1 MADVKRNIYISING
15 KEVTN
20 SLSGLRGE
28 IRNVERDIRNLNR
41 NDKDYQ
47 KTLQEHQQHL
57 QAVRKE
63 YAAARGELGQTPSLL
78 RNIKNELGDVGTGML
93 KAFSITSAIGAFK
106 QSLSDTW
113 KKVKEF
119 DQAQADLA
127 GILETTKL
135 GVIGLTYEAIKL
147 GAKLPFT
154 STEVSRAQLEL
165 AKLGKSMDEIKNMTP
180 GVLNAAIAMDSELA
194 PAAELVAGQLNSY
207 AEGSAQAG
215 KYADILSN
223 STNIS
228 ATSFEYLSTALPK
241 VSKAAAVAEVSFEKL
256 NATLGVLSD
265 ENIAAETSGT
275 SFRNILLI
283 ASKEGVHYEKL
294 LERVKNS
301 TNQLSTATELFGTQ
315 NAIVAVTLANSTD
328 KIQRQ
333 TEALENSSGSAEKLA
348 AEKMNSIEGDLKLW
362 DSAIE
367 GYILGIEKGDEAI
380 GTLTRSIIQFGTEL
394 VGLIT
399 PTRGVTDELFDQ
411 QMAINELISKITAS
425 NIKESER
432 LDLLKELKANYPE
445 YIGQIDIEKVSN
457 EELLTT
463 LKDINKNYRER
474 IQLQL
479 EVEKADE
486 LRNSRDKTA
495 KRAAEVASDLQK
507 RLGKI
512 VEQHTLDI
520 NIDPTNI
527 ENSAREVM
535 KKLKETGKSTLIFSD
550 YSSIKNDLQNIELLR
565 GAENRVN
572 ETLTEQVAIVETVS
586 KKYNQKTE
594 ADRTVDAEKL
604 ATLKEQVKVAK
615 ELGGVE
621 GKDFNASEI
630 KSVQRYII
638 AKQAE
643 LDIVNKNA
651 TAKKELSEK
660 ELKRL
665 EKQKERE
672 KEIFQKAE
680 EEVDK
685 ILLDSLQKRERA
697 TLTGIAKEI
706 KAIENKYAQDLI
718 KFKDHKNR
726 FAELEALKDAEIAEV
741 KRLKNVEYMLQQFE
755 IEKSIEEEKEIWRLE
770 RLAENASSAEERQ
783 LLLIDKA
790 RYIADLEIQTELE
803 KELAKIENVE
813 MAEDLKQAIR
823 DKYVQ
828 KKAQSDEHFANAEK
842 ALNSKKVDWT
852 KITEEEKQN
861 IAKNSLNM
869 ASEAFNEGTGAWK
882 AAKIA
887 ETTISTYQS
896 ATNAYNSLSGIPVVG
911 PALGAIAA
919 ALAVATGLKN
929 VQKIASTKVPKMPS
943 YYYGGPTGSGNP
955 SLGGDQYGSYT
966 GMTHADEWVAPAFM
980 TQNPRYASTFQW
992 LENER
997 KQTLRGESTTNNNDS
1012 QLSSAAIALA
1022 AATMQLNEVLAG
1034 GIEANAKIGYKEIN
1048 QMNKLNEDM
1057 NLSSKYS
1064 KVQ

>member
-1 MADVKRNIYISING
+1 MADVKRNIYIEING

-47 KTLQEHQQHL
+47 ETLRQHQQRL
-57 QAVRKE
+57 QAVRNE
-63 YAAARGELGQTPSLL
+63 YAAARSELGQTPSLL
-78 RNIKNELGDVGTGML
+78 RNIKNELGEVGTGML
-93 KAFSITSAIGAFK
+93 KAFTVTAVLGSFVNGVKSAFNTI
-106 QSLSDTW
+106 
-113 KKVKEF
+113 KEF

-127 GILETTKL
+127 GILETTKA
-135 GVIGLTYEAIKL
+135 GVVGLTFEAIKL

-165 AKLGKSMDEIKNMTP
+165 AKLGKTMDEIKNMTP

-241 VSKAAAVAEVSFEKL
+241 VSKAAAVANVPFEKL

-315 NAIVAVTLANSTD
+315 NAIVAVTLANSTE

-348 AEKMNSIEGDLKLW
+348 AEKMNSIEGDLKLF

-367 GYILGIEKGDEAI
+367 GFILGIEKGDGAI
-380 GTLTRSIIQFGTEL
+380 GKFTRGIIQFGTEL
-394 VGLIT
+394 IGLIT
-399 PTRGVTDELFDQ
+399 PTRGVTDELSDQ
-411 QMAINELISKITAS
+411 QIAINELISKITAS
-425 NIKESER
+425 NIKEGER
-432 LDLLKELKANYPE
+432 LDLLKKLKANYPE
-445 YIGQIDIEKVSN
+445 YLQQIDIEKVSN

-463 LKDINKNYRER
+463 LRDINKNYRER
-474 IQLQL
+474 IALQL
-479 EVEKADE
+479 EIEKADKIRE
-486 LRNSRDKTA
+486 KRDSLTKRSLQLEANLRDQLFKVIRENKFDDMTVDFS
-495 KRAAEVASDLQK
+495 
-507 RLGKI
+507 
-512 VEQHTLDI
+512 
-520 NIDPTNI
+520 NI
-527 ENSAREVM
+527 EKSGREVM
-535 KKLKETGKSTLIFSD
+535 KRLKEEGKKTGWFSD
-550 YSSIKNDLQNIELLR
+550 YSSIESAIEY
-565 GAENRVN
+565 VN
-572 ETLTEQVAIVETVS
+572 
-586 KKYNQKTE
+586 
-594 ADRTVDAEKL
+594 
-604 ATLKEQVKVAK
+604 
-615 ELGGVE
+615 G
-621 GKDFNASEI
+621 F
-630 KSVQRYII
+630 
-638 AKQAE
+638 KQAE
-643 LDIVNKNA
+643 SAVNDELDEQSLLIQDVKKANKLMSEEELQAYKERNEA
-651 TAKKELSEK
+651 ARKYYETLDEFGKKKVTAIEGESSSEELSEK
-660 ELKRL
+660 EIKRQEQAAERKRIL
-665 EKQKERE
+665 AEKQKERE
-672 KEIFQKAE
+672 KEIFKKAE
-680 EEVDK
+680 EEIDK
-685 ILLDSLQKRERA
+685 ILLDSLQKRETS

-706 KAIENKYAQDLI
+706 KSIENKYAQELI
-718 KFKDHKNR
+718 KFKDHKAR
-726 FAELEALKDAEIAEV
+726 FTELEAAKDAEIAEV

-755 IEKSIEEEKEIWRLE
+755 IEKSIEEEKEVWRLE
-770 RLAENASSAEERQ
+770 RLAENASSAEERE

-790 RYIADLEIQTELE
+790 KYIADLEIQTELE

-823 DKYVQ
+823 DKYAQ

-842 ALNSKKVDWT
+842 ALNNKKVEWN
-852 KITEEEKQN
+852 KITEQEKLN
-861 IAKNSLNM
+861 IAKNSLSM
-869 ASEAFNEGTGAWK
+869 AADAFNEGTGPWK

-896 ATNAYNSLSGIPVVG
+896 ATNAYNSLAGIPIVG
-911 PALGAIAA
+911 PALGAVAA
-919 ALAVATGLKN
+919 GLAVVTGLKN
-929 VQKIASTKVPKMPS
+929 VQKIASTQIPKMPS

-955 SLGGDQYGSYT
+955 SLGGDQYGAYT
-966 GMTHADEWVAPAFM
+966 GMTHSDEWVAPAFM

-997 KQTLRGESTTNNNDS
+997 KQTLRGESTNNTTDN

-1034 GIEANAKIGYKEIN
+1034 GIEAKANIGYKEIN
-1048 QMNKLNEDM
+1048 KMNQLNEDM
-1057 NLSSKYS
+1057 NQSSKYS

>member
-1 MADVKRNIYISING
+1 MADVKRNIYIEING

-47 KTLQEHQQHL
+47 ETLRQHQQRL
-57 QAVRKE
+57 QAVRNE

-78 RNIKNELGDVGTGML
+78 RSIKNELGEVGTGML
-93 KAFSITSAIGAFK
+93 KAFTVTAVLGSFVNGVKSAFDKI
-106 QSLSDTW
+106 
-113 KKVKEF
+113 KEF

-127 GILETTKL
+127 GILETTKA

-180 GVLNAAIAMDSELA
+180 GVLNAAIAMGSDLA

-215 KYADILSN
+215 RYADILSN
-223 STNIS
+223 STNVS
-228 ATSFEYLSTALPK
+228 ATSFEYLATALPK
-241 VSKAAAVAEVSFEKL
+241 VSKAASVANVSFEKL
-256 NATLGVLSD
+256 NATIGVLSD

-275 SFRNILLI
+275 GFRNILLT

-301 TNQLSTATELFGTQ
+301 TDQLRTATELFGKE
-315 NAIVAVTLANSTD
+315 NAVVAVTLANSTE

-348 AEKMNSIEGDLKLW
+348 AEKMNSIEGDLKLF

-367 GYILGIEKGDEAI
+367 GFILGIEKGDGAI
-380 GTLTRSIIQFGTEL
+380 GKFTRGIIQFGTEL
-394 VGLIT
+394 IGLIT
-399 PTRGVTDELFDQ
+399 PTRGVTDELSNQ
-411 QMAINELISKITAS
+411 QIAINELISKITAS
-425 NIKESER
+425 NIKEGER
-432 LDLLKELKANYPE
+432 LDLLKQLKANYPE

-463 LKDINKNYRER
+463 LVDINKNYRER
-474 IQLQL
+474 IALQL
-479 EVEKADE
+479 EIEKADKIRE
-486 LRNSRDKTA
+486 KRDSLTKRSLQLEANLRDQLFKVIR
-495 KRAAEVASDLQK
+495 
-507 RLGKI
+507 
-512 VEQHTLDI
+512 
-520 NIDPTNI
+520 
-527 ENSAREVM
+527 ENKFDDMTVDFNNLEKSAREVM
-535 KKLKETGKSTLIFSD
+535 KRLKEEGKKTGWFSD
-550 YSSIKNDLQNIELLR
+550 YSSIENTIEY
-565 GAENRVN
+565 VN
-572 ETLTEQVAIVETVS
+572 
-586 KKYNQKTE
+586 
-594 ADRTVDAEKL
+594 
-604 ATLKEQVKVAK
+604 
-615 ELGGVE
+615 G
-621 GKDFNASEI
+621 F
-630 KSVQRYII
+630 
-638 AKQAE
+638 KQAE
-643 LDIVNKNA
+643 SAVNDELDEQSLLIQDVQKANKLMSEEELQAYKERNEA
-651 TAKKELSEK
+651 ARKYYETLDEFGKKKVTAIEGESSSEELSEK
-660 ELKRL
+660 EIKRQEQAAERKRIL
-665 EKQKERE
+665 AEKQKERE
-672 KEIFQKAE
+672 KEIFKKAE
-680 EEVDK
+680 EEIDK
-685 ILLDSLQKRERA
+685 IILDSLQKRETA

-706 KAIENKYAQDLI
+706 KSIENKYAQELI
-718 KFKDHKNR
+718 KFKDHKAR
-726 FAELEALKDAEIAEV
+726 FTELEAAKDAEIAEV

-755 IEKSIEEEKEIWRLE
+755 IEKSIEEEKEVWRLE

-790 RYIADLEIQTELE
+790 KYVADLEIQADLE
-803 KELAKIENVE
+803 KELAKVENVE

-823 DKYVQ
+823 DKYDQ
-828 KKAQSDEHFANAEK
+828 KKTQSDEHFANAKK
-842 ALNSKKVDWT
+842 ALNSKEVDWT

-869 ASEAFNEGTGAWK
+869 ASDAFNEGTGAWK

-896 ATNAYNSLSGIPVVG
+896 ATNSYNALSGIVPIG
-911 PALGAIAA
+911 PALGAAAA
-919 ALAVATGLKN
+919 ALAIATGLKN

-955 SLGGDQYGSYT
+955 SLGGDQYGAYT

-997 KQTLRGESTTNNNDS
+997 KQTLRGERTTNGNDN
-1012 QLSSAAIALA
+1012 QLSSAVIALA
-1022 AATMQLNEVLAG
+1022 ASTMQLNEVLAG
-1034 GIEANAKIGYKEIN
+1034 GIEAKANIGYKEIN
-1048 QMNKLNEDM
+1048 KMNQLNEDM
-1057 NLSSKYS
+1057 NQSSKYS

>member
-1 MADVKRNIYISING
+1 MADIKRNIYISING

-47 KTLQEHQQHL
+47 ETLKKHQKQL
-57 QAVRKE
+57 QDVRKE

-78 RNIKNELGDVGTGML
+78 QNIKNELGEVGTGML
-93 KAFSITSAIGAFK
+93 KAFTVTAVLGSFVNGVKSAFNTI
-106 QSLSDTW
+106 
-113 KKVKEF
+113 KEF

-127 GILETTKL
+127 GILETTKA

-147 GAKLPFT
+147 GAKMPFT

-180 GVLNAAIAMDSELA
+180 GVLNAAIAMGSDLA

-215 KYADILSN
+215 RYADILSN
-223 STNIS
+223 STNVS
-228 ATSFEYLSTALPK
+228 ATSFEYLATALPK
-241 VSKAAAVAEVSFEKL
+241 VSKAASVANVSFEKL
-256 NATLGVLSD
+256 NATIGVLSD

-275 SFRNILLI
+275 GFRNILLT

-301 TNQLSTATELFGTQ
+301 TDQLRTATELFGKE
-315 NAIVAVTLANSTD
+315 NAVVAVTLANSTD

-348 AEKMNSIEGDLKLW
+348 AEKMNSIEGDIKLFE
-362 DSAIE
+362 SAIE
-367 GYILGIEKGDEAI
+367 GFILGIEKGDGAI
-380 GTLTRSIIQFGTEL
+380 GTFTRSIIQFGTSL

-399 PTRGVTDELFDQ
+399 PTRGVTDELSDQ
-411 QMAINELISKITAS
+411 QIAINELISKITAS
-425 NIKESER
+425 NIKEGER
-432 LDLLKELKANYPE
+432 LDLLKQLKANYPE

-463 LKDINKNYRER
+463 LIDINKNYRER
-474 IQLQL
+474 IALQL
-479 EVEKADE
+479 EIEKADKIRE
-486 LRNSRDKTA
+486 KRDSVTKRSLQLEANLRDQLFKVIR
-495 KRAAEVASDLQK
+495 
-507 RLGKI
+507 
-512 VEQHTLDI
+512 
-520 NIDPTNI
+520 
-527 ENSAREVM
+527 ENKFDDMTVDFNNLEKSGREVM
-535 KKLKETGKSTLIFSD
+535 KRLKEEGKTGLFSD
-550 YSSIKNDLQNIELLR
+550 YSSIETAIEY
-565 GAENRVN
+565 VN
-572 ETLTEQVAIVETVS
+572 
-586 KKYNQKTE
+586 
-594 ADRTVDAEKL
+594 
-604 ATLKEQVKVAK
+604 
-615 ELGGVE
+615 G
-621 GKDFNASEI
+621 F
-630 KSVQRYII
+630 
-638 AKQAE
+638 KQAE
-643 LDIVNKNA
+643 SAVNDELDEQTLKIHDIQKANKLMSEEELQAYNERNQAVRKYYETLDEFGKKKVA
-651 TAKKELSEK
+651 TISTGNPSDELSEK
-660 ELKRL
+660 EIKKQEQAAERKRVL
-665 EKQKERE
+665 AEKQKQRE
-672 KEIFQKAE
+672 KEIFKKAE
-680 EEVDK
+680 EEIDK
-685 ILLDSLQKRERA
+685 ILLDSLQKRETA

-726 FAELEALKDAEIAEV
+726 FAEIEAVKDAEIAEV

-823 DKYVQ
+823 DKYAQ
-828 KKAQSDEHFANAEK
+828 KKAQSDEHFATAEK

-861 IAKNSLNM
+861 IARNSLNM
-869 ASEAFNEGTGAWK
+869 ASDAFNEGTGAWK

-896 ATNAYNSLSGIPVVG
+896 ATNSYNALSGIVPIG
-911 PALGAIAA
+911 PALGAVAA

-943 YYYGGPTGSGNP
+943 YYYGGPTGLGNP

-997 KQTLRGESTTNNNDS
+997 KQTLRGESTANNNDN

-1022 AATMQLNEVLAG
+1022 TATMQLNEVLAG

>member
-1 MADVKRNIYISING
+1 MADVKRNIYIEING
-15 KEVTN
+15 KQVTN
-20 SLSGLRGE
+20 SLSGLRSE

-47 KTLQEHQQHL
+47 ETLRQHQQRL
-57 QAVRKE
+57 QAVRNE
-63 YAAARGELGQTPSLL
+63 YAAARDELGQTPSLL
-78 RNIKNELGDVGTGML
+78 QNIKNELGEVGTGML
-93 KAFSITSAIGAFK
+93 KAFTVTAVIGSFVNGVKSAFNTI
-106 QSLSDTW
+106 
-113 KKVKEF
+113 KEF

-135 GVIGLTYEAIKL
+135 GVIGLTFEAIKL

-241 VSKAAAVAEVSFEKL
+241 VSKAAAVANVSFEKL

-348 AEKMNSIEGDLKLW
+348 AEKMNSIEGDLKLF

-367 GYILGIEKGDEAI
+367 GFILGIEKGDGAI
-380 GTLTRSIIQFGTEL
+380 GNFTRGIIQFGTSL
-394 VGLIT
+394 IGLIT
-399 PTRGVTDELFDQ
+399 PTRNVTDELFEQ
-411 QMAINELISKITAS
+411 QMAINELISKITSS
-425 NIKESER
+425 NIKEGER

-445 YIGQIDIEKVSN
+445 YISQIDIEKVSN
-457 EELLTT
+457 EELLTV

-474 IQLQL
+474 IALQV
-479 EVEKADE
+479 EAEKADE
-486 LRNSRDKTA
+486 FRNTRDTVA
-495 KRAAEVASDLQK
+495 KGAAKLESDLVK
-507 RLGKI
+507 KLGRVVRDHNLDFVVDTSN
-512 VEQHTLDI
+512 VEK
-520 NIDPTNI
+520 
-527 ENSAREVM
+527 SAKEVM
-535 KKLKETGKSTLIFSD
+535 KILKDTGKSTFLFSD
-550 YSSIKNDLQNIELLR
+550 YSNIKTYLKDIEMLRNVEQDVNVKLQ
-565 GAENRVN
+565 
-572 ETLTEQVAIVETVS
+572 EQMVLVDEKA
-586 KKYNQKTE
+586 KKNNLVTE
-594 ADRTVDAEKL
+594 AEREANAEKL
-604 ATLKEQVKVAK
+604 ATLKEQIKVAK
-615 ELGGVE
+615 ELGGIE

-630 KSVQRYII
+630 ESVQRYII
-638 AKQAE
+638 AKQGE
-643 LDIVNKNA
+643 LDVENQVAEK
-651 TAKKELSEK
+651 KKELSEK
-660 ELKRL
+660 EIQRSQRELEQKKKIFESGEKAIDDLLLQSVKNRELALLSGIDRDIKAVELKYER
-665 EKQKERE
+665 EKQKYAEHTDRMQQLDAAKNEEIAQIKLLKAKEYQEQIDALEEENIIRKRENELQRYADNIVDEDERALAMLE
-672 KEIFQKAE
+672 KTKVINDLELQLQMDKEI
-680 EEVDK
+680 
-685 ILLDSLQKRERA
+685 S
-697 TLTGIAKEI
+697 
-706 KAIENKYAQDLI
+706 
-718 KFKDHKNR
+718 
-726 FAELEALKDAEIAEV
+726 
-741 KRLKNVEYMLQQFE
+741 
-755 IEKSIEEEKEIWRLE
+755 
-770 RLAENASSAEERQ
+770 
-783 LLLIDKA
+783 
-790 RYIADLEIQTELE
+790 
-803 KELAKIENVE
+803 KIENVE
-813 MAEDLKQAIR
+813 NSESLIEAIKQKYATKKEAIELGLAER
-823 DKYVQ
+823 
-828 KKAQSDEHFANAEK
+828 
-842 ALNSKKVDWT
+842 
-852 KITEEEKQN
+852 EKQ
-861 IAKNSLNM
+861 IGEAKVKKEKELEDQKLGVIKGAFNS
-869 ASEAFNEGTGAWK
+869 ASELFNQGSSAWK
-882 AAKIA
+882 ATKIA
-887 ETTISTYQS
+887 ETTIDTYQ
-896 ATNAYNSLSGIPVVG
+896 
-911 PALGAIAA
+911 AA
-919 ALAVATGLKN
+919 SKALAAYPPPFSYIAMAASIAVGLKN

-955 SLGGDQYGSYT
+955 SLGGDQYGAYT

-997 KQTLRGESTTNNNDS
+997 KQTLRGESTNNTTDN

-1022 AATMQLNEVLAG
+1022 AATMQLNEVLAV
-1034 GIEANAKIGYKEIN
+1034 GIEAKANIGYKEIN
-1048 QMNKLNEDM
+1048 KMNQLNEDM
-1057 NLSSKYS
+1057 NQSSKYS